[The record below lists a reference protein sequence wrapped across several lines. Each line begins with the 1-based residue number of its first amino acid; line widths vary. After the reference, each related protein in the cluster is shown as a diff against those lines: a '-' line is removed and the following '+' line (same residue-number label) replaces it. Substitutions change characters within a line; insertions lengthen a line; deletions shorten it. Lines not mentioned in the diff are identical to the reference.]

1 MNTPIVIEQ
10 NHLKWYQFCE
20 ICEQSKTTPDTVID
34 EWITGLIAQ
43 VTKPQPA
50 QPAPTKAEPLPE
62 PAKIDTKET
71 MDDLGDYL
79 QELSREKTKLERE
92 NKPEELAKVKAEIKA
107 VTKKMMEMS

>member
-10 NHLKWYQFCE
+10 NHLKWYQFVE

-43 VTKPQPA
+43 VTKP
-50 QPAPTKAEPLPE
+50 APKAEPLPE
-62 PAKIDTKET
+62 ARKIDTKET

-79 QELSREKTKLERE
+79 QELSREKSKLERE
-92 NKPEELAKVKAEIKA
+92 NKPEELAKVKAEIKD